1 MCRVGS
7 SEDMELRKLLM
18 NEVDAAALRRMS
30 NPSPPSSAPPKKQV
44 SVRPSQDAVAA
55 TSHADDNE
63 MDQCWDSESED
74 SPMNSGPLD
83 LNSLAVYV
91 ANQTTIDGTLE
102 AIRALR
108 GQETRI
114 NSVNFP
120 SEAEKDKYQ
129 HFLRELMEEATR
141 KYKSLH
147 DQSLS
152 YLNSIGLADATQPF
166 KTVSS
171 KKKKNDRSTPASQ
184 GAKKQRTTND
194 AIESSTNR
202 FNNLSVDERE
212 EYISDD
218 EDVTTPPPKKQP
230 SKAEKMKSQTEER
243 IRLKTILKEKRQPLR
258 INRPVIHTT
267 PTSYA
272 QAAATK
278 VIPTTQGIP
287 ESSTPTQAPLSNL
300 QVPLDTFDQLKNPQV
315 IEISWNNGQPNPTGT
330 KIYNLTQSS
339 DLDILVPNEP
349 TRIPP
354 NARSRP
360 ATIDFAITKGL
371 SNTAIWT
378 EPLLS
383 SDHNPI
389 FVTIQLQHHSKP
401 RSTKLFTNWFKFQSI
416 LDSSIEGNPK
426 ISNTDEINSSIAQFT
441 ENITQAI
448 NQSSKLTSVIA
459 TAYIVA
465 WFPYAIVCL
474 YEAYGNADL
483 VPRICRILAAL
494 FCKTAAATNPIIY
507 LFMSKGF
514 RREVREILSVLFKC
528 GVFSTLLRNYSQ
540 KSSSLRSPS
549 EVSLR
554 SSWLSRVRSG
564 SSRIRRKAHSTGS
577 SSSEPQQ
584 HNFAESHV

>member
-1 MCRVGS
+1 
-7 SEDMELRKLLM
+7 MELRKLLM

-218 EDVTTPPPKKQP
+218 EDVTTPPPKKQYAP
-230 SKAEKMKSQTEER
+230 PITIDNIQNSTTL
-243 IRLKTILKEKRQPLR
+243 LKKLK
-258 INRPVIHTT
+258 
-267 PTSYA
+267 
-272 QAAATK
+272 
-278 VIPTTQGIP
+278 
-287 ESSTPTQAPLSNL
+287 
-300 QVPLDTFDQLKNPQV
+300 
-315 IEISWNNGQPNPTGT
+315 
-330 KIYNLTQSS
+330 NLTQLNLTGKLIGSSLRVYPQTAAAYHQIRSFISQENLQHYTYQLPEDKMIRAVIRGMPIDTPVQEILQDLDELNIHAEECHIMTNKRNDTPMPLFLVTLKKTDENKEIFNLTEICSLKIESS

-378 EPLLS
+378 ESLLS

-448 NQSSKLTSVIA
+448 NQSSKNRALRIIASAPVYIPRRVLHDDLRIPSIPNQIRKNSVN
-459 TAYIVA
+459 
-465 WFPYAIVCL
+465 F
-474 YEAYGNADL
+474 
-483 VPRICRILAAL
+483 
-494 FCKTAAATNPIIY
+494 
-507 LFMSKGF
+507 
-514 RREVREILSVLFKC
+514 
-528 GVFSTLLRNYSQ
+528 Q
-540 KSSSLRSPS
+540 KSVRLHSNPSIQQQTDPGPSTTYRFPHLATQCPSLFPD
-549 EVSLR
+549 
-554 SSWLSRVRSG
+554 
-564 SSRIRRKAHSTGS
+564 
-577 SSSEPQQ
+577 
-584 HNFAESHV
+584 